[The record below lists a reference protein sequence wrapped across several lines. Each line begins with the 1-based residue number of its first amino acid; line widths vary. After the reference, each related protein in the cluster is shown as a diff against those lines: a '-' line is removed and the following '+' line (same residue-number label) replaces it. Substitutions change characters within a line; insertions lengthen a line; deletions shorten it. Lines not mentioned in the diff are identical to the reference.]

1 MNVEKKTRVKQYLN
15 RQINNADTI
24 LKGYAFN
31 IDDTNSSTLFLNA
44 QNEHPKR
51 DCFEEIHQYLTTYL
65 SNNNVS
71 ERIIILHG
79 LRGTGKTT
87 LLAQLYLCKE
97 MSHIH
102 KTKKLFLSF
111 DEVVRDLNLSFRDV
125 LDVYEEILQTH
136 LEKLNEP
143 VFLFLDEVHFDE
155 KWESL
160 LKIIYDKHKKVFVV
174 ATGSNALFLNESPD
188 LARRAIYREIRPML
202 FREYMKITHQ
212 KQDDKHI
219 SNTIQNSIFNPE
231 NATAMFNALQDIEQP
246 IQNYWADINE
256 YEMDKYIEYGTFPF
270 AVSLRNKKD
279 RDDQIKRIV
288 ERIVAIDIPKIRD
301 MKQEVLQKIPSILY
315 ILASSEKINTTS
327 LSSDVGINRT
337 TLNSVLQV
345 LDKDKS
351 GLVWRLRPYSGAH
364 DAQVRKISRYLFA
377 SPAFRYSYFQLTES
391 VEIERYKG
399 LMFEDLVG
407 MILQTHSNNQ
417 PNTSIT
423 YDSVAGGADFIIK
436 QGTKHII
443 MEVGYGHKDIKQ
455 IRKTMKKTG
464 IKNTNPIGV
473 LISKNPLKL
482 HEQHNIIEIP
492 LEYFLLA

>member
-1 MNVEKKTRVKQYLN
+1 
-15 RQINNADTI
+15 
-24 LKGYAFN
+24 
-31 IDDTNSSTLFLNA
+31 
-44 QNEHPKR
+44 
-51 DCFEEIHQYLTTYL
+51 
-65 SNNNVS
+65 
-71 ERIIILHG
+71 
-79 LRGTGKTT
+79 
-87 LLAQLYLCKE
+87 
-97 MSHIH
+97 
-102 KTKKLFLSF
+102 
-111 DEVVRDLNLSFRDV
+111 
-125 LDVYEEILQTH
+125 
-136 LEKLNEP
+136 
-143 VFLFLDEVHFDE
+143 
-155 KWESL
+155 
-160 LKIIYDKHKKVFVV
+160 
-174 ATGSNALFLNESPD
+174 
-188 LARRAIYREIRPML
+188 
-202 FREYMKITHQ
+202 MKITHQ

-219 SNTIQNSIFNPE
+219 SNTIQNSIFNSE

-246 IQNYWADINE
+246 IQNYWTDINE
-256 YEMDKYIEYGTFPF
+256 YELDKYIEYGTFPF

-315 ILASSEKINTTS
+315 ILASSEKINTTR

-423 YDSVAGGADFIIK
+423 YDSAAGGADFIIK

-455 IRKTMKKTG
+455 IRKTMKKQA
-464 IKNTNPIGV
+464 
-473 LISKNPLKL
+473 SKT
-482 HEQHNIIEIP
+482 QTQ
-492 LEYFLLA
+492 